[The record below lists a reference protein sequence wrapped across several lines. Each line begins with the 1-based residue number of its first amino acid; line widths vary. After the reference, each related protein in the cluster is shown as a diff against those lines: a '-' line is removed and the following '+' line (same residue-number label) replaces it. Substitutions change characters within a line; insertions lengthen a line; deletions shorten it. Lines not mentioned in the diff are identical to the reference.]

1 MKPNELRNIVSE
13 EIVRVIEQEAGKIEL
28 AKLNENKYRDVSDKF
43 KDALDRLPDKA
54 FTTKNI
60 EKLIKKMREKRPDA
74 AMAYTKDAFGWL
86 MKEGKLNE
94 EKWTL
99 YVDKAKLKT
108 YGSKRAAVVAYNKI
122 LNSQQMQHITSV
134 KITKEGKINEAPQVA
149 PQTRM
154 EFGVEYRD
162 SKGKPKKDNPLI
174 KRFKTKSQADSY
186 AKKGNKVDKVGGK
199 YTVVQVP
206 IEEKFDSKAQQ
217 RYMFATNPK
226 AAKKLASKM
235 TAKDYDELPDKVSK
249 ENVAPDHDGK
259 AAPFGSGYKK
269 VKDLEESTKAYEKAL
284 QKMARDNKL
293 KMLSKSDKE
302 KLIKIAQM
310 LKKAN
315 ESVNEG
321 KKEDAAVEKAII
333 DMVDSMIKAGKRP
346 GEITKH
352 LKSQVPYK
360 ITTNAIRK
368 LIKRP
373 EIKPGEWLN
382 ESMIGIKT
390 KANFKPLQLKGA
402 LEKAGIKG
410 FKMDRLSVTLTALK
424 LDKKYF
430 NKAKEIVDKLGLS
443 VMMAKESL
451 SEATYKKGQ
460 KVKYQIDKGSIK
472 ALKPSE
478 GTISKVKKVGKYVQY
493 TIMDGGPVPVWEPEI
508 LGLSGA
514 DKKAGKGVFESV
526 VNEATS
532 LWKHFDAKMKLQ
544 DTIMDLEYEMKMIN
558 RDLSQLHKDM
568 EQEAEPEGGPKATR
582 YGKDIEKK
590 EKEYKK
596 KKAEFKKLMKKLD
609 KMEQY

>member
-1 MKPNELRNIVSE
+1 MDKTRLKNIIAEEVARVLQQESGLNELS
-13 EIVRVIEQEAGKIEL
+13 
-28 AKLNENKYRDVSDKF
+28 KLNENKFRDVSDKF
-43 KDALDRLPDKA
+43 KNALDRLPDKA

-60 EKLIKKMREKRPDA
+60 EKLIKKMKEKRPDA

-86 MKEGKLNE
+86 MKE
-94 EKWTL
+94 
-99 YVDKAKLKT
+99 
-108 YGSKRAAVVAYNKI
+108 S
-122 LNSQQMQHITSV
+122 
-134 KITKEGKINEAPQVA
+134 INEAPKVA

-162 SKGKPKKDNPLI
+162 SKGRPKKDNPLVM
-174 KRFKTKSQADSY
+174 RFKTKAQADKY
-186 AKKGNKVDKVGGK
+186 AKRGNKVDRVGGK

-235 TAKDYDELPDKVSK
+235 TKKDYEELPDKVSK

-315 ESVNEG
+315 ESVNE
-321 KKEDAAVEKAII
+321 A
-333 DMVDSMIKAGKRP
+333 
-346 GEITKH
+346 
-352 LKSQVPYK
+352 
-360 ITTNAIRK
+360 K
-368 LIKRP
+368 L
-373 EIKPGEWLN
+373 N
-382 ESMIGIKT
+382 
-390 KANFKPLQLKGA
+390 
-402 LEKAGIKG
+402 
-410 FKMDRLSVTLTALK
+410 
-424 LDKKYF
+424 
-430 NKAKEIVDKLGLS
+430 
-443 VMMAKESL
+443 
-451 SEATYKKGQ
+451 EATYKKGQ
-460 KVKYQIDKGSIK
+460 KVKYQLDKGSIK

-478 GTISKVKKVGKYVQY
+478 GTISKVKKVGKYIQY

-526 VNEATS
+526 NEATS

-544 DTIMDLEYEMKMIN
+544 DEIMDLEYDMKMIN

-582 YGKDIEKK
+582 YGRDIEKK

-596 KKAEFKKLMKKLD
+596 KKAEFKRLMKKLD

>member
-1 MKPNELRNIVSE
+1 MDKNRLKNIIAEEVDRVLQQESGLNELS
-13 EIVRVIEQEAGKIEL
+13 
-28 AKLNENKYRDVSDKF
+28 KLNENKYRDVSDKF
-43 KDALDRLPDKA
+43 KNALDRLPDKA

-60 EKLIKKMREKRPDA
+60 EKLIKKMKEKRPDA

-86 MKEGKLNE
+86 MKE
-94 EKWTL
+94 
-99 YVDKAKLKT
+99 
-108 YGSKRAAVVAYNKI
+108 S
-122 LNSQQMQHITSV
+122 
-134 KITKEGKINEAPQVA
+134 INEAPKVA
-149 PQTRM
+149 PQKRM

-162 SKGKPKKDNPLI
+162 SKGKAKKDNPLI
-174 KRFKTKSQADSY
+174 KRFKTKAQADSY

-217 RYMFATNPK
+217 GYMFATNPK

-235 TAKDYDELPDKVSK
+235 TKKDYEELPDKVSK

-259 AAPFGSGYKK
+259 AAPYGSGYKK

-315 ESVNEG
+315 ESVNEAKKIKPHGLGYRMNLRRARAEFNRGENIAAVSKRG
-321 KKEDAAVEKAII
+321 KGNFKIDNVGDFPKYPTKDWDYAFIVKED
-333 DMVDSMIKAGKRP
+333 
-346 GEITKH
+346 
-352 LKSQVPYK
+352 
-360 ITTNAIRK
+360 K
-368 LIKRP
+368 L
-373 EIKPGEWLN
+373 N
-382 ESMIGIKT
+382 
-390 KANFKPLQLKGA
+390 
-402 LEKAGIKG
+402 
-410 FKMDRLSVTLTALK
+410 
-424 LDKKYF
+424 
-430 NKAKEIVDKLGLS
+430 
-443 VMMAKESL
+443 
-451 SEATYKKGQ
+451 EATYKKGQ
-460 KVKYQIDKGSIK
+460 KVKYQLDKGSIK

-508 LGLSGA
+508 LGLSGK
-514 DKKAGKGVFESV
+514 DSKKSGKGVFESV
-526 VNEATS
+526 NEASS

-544 DTIMDLEYEMKMIN
+544 DEIMDLEYDMKMIN
-558 RDLSQLHKDM
+558 KDLSQLHKDM

-582 YGKDIEKK
+582 YGRDIEKK

>member
-1 MKPNELRNIVSE
+1 MDKTRLKNIIAEEVDRVLQQESGLNELS
-13 EIVRVIEQEAGKIEL
+13 
-28 AKLNENKYRDVSDKF
+28 KLNENKFRDVSDKF
-43 KDALDRLPDKA
+43 KNALDRLPDKA

-86 MKEGKLNE
+86 MKEDKL
-94 EKWTL
+94 T
-99 YVDKAKLKT
+99 
-108 YGSKRAAVVAYNKI
+108 
-122 LNSQQMQHITSV
+122 
-134 KITKEGKINEAPQVA
+134 EAPKVA

-162 SKGKPKKDNPLI
+162 SKGRPKKDNPLVM
-174 KRFKTKSQADSY
+174 RFKTKAQADKY
-186 AKKGNKVDKVGGK
+186 AKRGNKVDKVGGK

-235 TAKDYDELPDKVSK
+235 TKKDYDELPDKVSK

-321 KKEDAAVEKAII
+321 VITERTAKDTLKDAVNALTKTSGGKKIDKRYVKDYLKSMERMARKNPMDFVKDYGDFKVADWIEDAEYNLRNE
-333 DMVDSMIKAGKRP
+333 GK
-346 GEITKH
+346 
-352 LKSQVPYK
+352 
-360 ITTNAIRK
+360 
-368 LIKRP
+368 
-373 EIKPGEWLN
+373 LN
-382 ESMIGIKT
+382 E
-390 KANFKPLQLKGA
+390 A
-402 LEKAGIKG
+402 
-410 FKMDRLSVTLTALK
+410 V
-424 LDKKYF
+424 
-430 NKAKEIVDKLGLS
+430 
-443 VMMAKESL
+443 
-451 SEATYKKGQ
+451 YKKGQ
-460 KVKYQIDKGSIK
+460 KVKYQLDKGSSK

-478 GTISKVKKVGKYVQY
+478 GTISKVKKMGRYVQY
-493 TIMDGGPVPVWEPEI
+493 TVMDGGPVPVWEPEI

-514 DKKAGKGVFESV
+514 DKKAGKGVFEAVDINDPVLVAFRASRKDNKPAKV
-526 VNEATS
+526 KARRISFNKYLS
-532 LWKHFDAKMKLQ
+532 LLDAQTDIDQ
-544 DTIMDLEYEMKMIN
+544 DIKDKAREMAQTL
-558 RDLSQLHKDM
+558 RDM
-568 EQEAEPEGGPKATR
+568 EQEAEPEGGKVADR
-582 YGKDIEKK
+582 YGSIMMKQ
-590 EKEYKK
+590 EKEYAKLK
-596 KKAEFKKLMKKLD
+596 AKKAKIDARVEKY
-609 KMEQY
+609 KMM